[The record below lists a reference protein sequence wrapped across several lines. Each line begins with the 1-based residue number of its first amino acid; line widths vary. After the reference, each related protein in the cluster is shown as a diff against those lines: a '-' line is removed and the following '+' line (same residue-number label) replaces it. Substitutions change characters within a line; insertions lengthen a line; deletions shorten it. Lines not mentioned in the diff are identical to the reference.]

1 MSDKSLT
8 LELVTPEKVAMQGQA
23 DFVVL
28 PAFEGEMGV
37 LPNHEPFLVQLTA
50 GEVRVT
56 ENGQVRRFAVSGGF
70 AEIKDNRVS
79 LFAETAEMAE
89 QIDAERAKQS
99 LEKAKAEIAK
109 KDIDPITLAAAE
121 ASLRRAQVR
130 LLVATRRHGSAVKPR
145 HEYSGTS
152 RRGRGPRRA
161 WNPSP
166 RGRLPFG
173 RPKRLFL
180 VESRSCNMLLD
191 F

>member
-1 MSDKSLT
+1 MAEKSLT

-28 PAFEGEMGV
+28 PAYEGEMGV
-37 LPNHEPFLVQLTA
+37 LPNHEAFLVQLTA

-79 LFAETAEMAE
+79 LFAETAEMAD

-99 LEKAKAEIAK
+99 LEKAKAEMAR
-109 KDIDPITLAAAE
+109 KDLDPITLAAAE

-130 LLVATRRHGSAVKPR
+130 LLVATRRHGSAVRPR
-145 HEYSGTS
+145 HDE
-152 RRGRGPRRA
+152 R
-161 WNPSP
+161 
-166 RGRLPFG
+166 
-173 RPKRLFL
+173 
-180 VESRSCNMLLD
+180 
-191 F
+191 